1 LFPDAIVRAAPTAAD
16 TAAGLPGELRE
27 IRSVLGNYGSTKAQG
42 VDFAAEYRF
51 APGRFGRFTARA
63 AATLINTQ
71 IIRTRPDLPEVETVG
86 LYEIPRWRGDAS
98 LLWSHGKATAAL
110 NVNYI
115 GGFQDTSPSLLFVK
129 QQVTTD
135 VQAGYALPW
144 GLRATVGVNNLF
156 DRLPPATSFS
166 TGYAERVN
174 NFLPR
179 WAYVSL
185 TKTF

>member
-1 LFPDAIVRAAPTAAD
+1 MP
-16 TAAGLPGELRE
+16 E
-27 IRSVLGNYGSTKAQG
+27 
-42 VDFAAEYRF
+42 
-51 APGRFGRFTARA
+51 
-63 AATLINTQ
+63 
-71 IIRTRPDLPEVETVG
+71 LPEVETVG

-115 GGFQDTSPSLLFVK
+115 GGFQDTSPSPLFVK

-179 WAYVSL
+179 WAYLSL